1 MNKVTFETL
10 VDIRIKEAKILL
22 DAQCYQGAYYLAGYA
37 VECTLKA
44 CITKQVQAFDFPDKK
59 LAQNC
64 YTHDLAKLLTI
75 AGLKQKLM
83 KQEDLDGD
91 FKLNWSIVKNW
102 SEEAR
107 YHTMINKRE
116 SESLVKAITNRE
128 SGVLPW
134 LQNYL

>member
-44 CITKQVQAFDFPDKK
+44 CIAKQVQAEDFPDKK
-59 LAQNC
+59 LAQDS
-64 YTHDLAKLLTI
+64 YTHNLPKLLTT
-75 AGLKQKLM
+75 AGLKQILINEEN
-83 KQEDLDGD
+83 QDEDFRLD
-91 FKLNWSIVKNW
+91 WSIVKNW

-107 YHTMINKRE
+107 YNHQI
-116 SESLVKAITNRE
+116 SAVKAQALFDAITHCD
-128 SGVLPW
+128 SGILPW
-134 LQNYL
+134 IKRFL